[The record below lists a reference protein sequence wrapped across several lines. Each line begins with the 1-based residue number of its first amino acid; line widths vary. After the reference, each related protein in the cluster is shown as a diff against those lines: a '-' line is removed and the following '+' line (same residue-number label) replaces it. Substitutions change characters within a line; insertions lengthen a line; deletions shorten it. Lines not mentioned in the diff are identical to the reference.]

1 MQQLL
6 KLQAPA
12 TLKKLPIFGFN
23 ANENQFEWPTF
34 NNIIGFE
41 LDKPIKVVS
50 FKYRARNTHY
60 MHSIQVT
67 LSNG

>member
-1 MQQLL
+1 MFGYLL
-6 KLQAPA
+6 NDNK
-12 TLKKLPIFGFN
+12 
-23 ANENQFEWPTF
+23 FEWPTF
-34 NNIIGFE
+34 NDMIGFE

-50 FKYRARNTHY
+50 FKYRARHGY